1 MGGTRCIFRDCHVS
15 TQRYPKMHFFKL
27 PIRDPVRL
35 EAWLKNCGNAEIL
48 NVAREKLSN
57 RAVCAR
63 HFRYECFMN
72 FKLDRLVPNQI
83 PTLIRVNKELAWD
96 VANLDENGEPTMVK
110 LSPTLIHLIPP
121 VGFECPL
128 GFSKDQRFVRKY
140 VKRQTS
146 PKPLPR
152 KTNSKKP
159 KIMNRLEHE
168 ESIETGVSQIIDLTM
183 NPAEIEQNVEVKV
196 EQDLIVEKKAKV
208 EQLVEA
214 KAQLELI
221 DERVSPTCISEINDS
236 AGDMVDPVEPNHPA
250 NKNLD
255 DLQLR
260 FDELKANF
268 EQISLENADLK
279 KTVDDLKIKIQ
290 ACTTQSQTCSASSA
304 PPLSKPQLYKGI
316 QRYLS
321 PAMSALVRMEMFG
334 GGERAWKND
343 ERDFAKELLQLGEHV
358 YTHCCDEWRF
368 RLPSLRQARIWLN
381 EKEIPQAEA
390 DDL

>member
-1 MGGTRCIFRDCHVS
+1 MDIMGGTRCIFRDCHVS

-35 EAWLKNCGNAEIL
+35 EAWIKNSGNTEIL

-72 FKLDRLVPNQI
+72 YKLDRLVPNQI
-83 PTLIRVNKELAWD
+83 PTLIRVNKELGWD
-96 VANLDENGEPTMVK
+96 VTNLDENGEPIMVK
-110 LSPTLIHLIPP
+110 LSPTLMHLIPP

-128 GFSKDQRFVRKY
+128 GFPKEQRLTLQY
-140 VKRQTS
+140 AKRQKS

-152 KTNSKKP
+152 KTNSKKQKLVP
-159 KIMNRLEHE
+159 KLDQE
-168 ESIETGVSQIIDLTM
+168 ESILEPTI
-183 NPAEIEQNVEVKV
+183 NPAEIKQIDKMTSDIEYIVDTDEEPEQVGEMT
-196 EQDLIVEKKAKV
+196 A
-208 EQLVEA
+208 
-214 KAQLELI
+214 ELKQI
-221 DERVSPTCISEINDS
+221 DERISPTSISENNVS
-236 AGDMVDPVEPNHPA
+236 SDPAELNPRA
-250 NKNLD
+250 NKSLD

-268 EQISLENADLK
+268 ERISLENASLK
-279 KTVDDLKIKIQ
+279 MTVDDLEAKIQ
-290 ACTTQSQTCSASSA
+290 ASSSQSQPTSA

-316 QRYLS
+316 QKYLS
-321 PAMSALVRMEMFG
+321 PTMSALVRMEMFG

-368 RLPSLRQARIWLN
+368 RLPSLRQARIWLA